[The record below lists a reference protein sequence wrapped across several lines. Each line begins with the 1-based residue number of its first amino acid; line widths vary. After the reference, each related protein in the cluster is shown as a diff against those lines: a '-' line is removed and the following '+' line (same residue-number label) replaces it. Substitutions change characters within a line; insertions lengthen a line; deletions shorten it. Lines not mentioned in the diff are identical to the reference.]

1 MKKAW
6 IENNVVRDVCE
17 GNPAELYHPDI
28 AVYYSTDVP
37 DDIINGA
44 KLENGVWVNIPI
56 LVRLEVKYIGA
67 DDVRN
72 GLTLAERTKWDN
84 NTTDTIKTAKIE
96 FATPRL
102 EADAT
107 EVLQFLVD
115 SGDIS
120 QASMDK
126 VLA

>member
-28 AVYYSTDVP
+28 AVHYSTDVP

-44 KLENGVWVNIPI
+44 KLENGVWVNLPPVSFVEPRFISA
-56 LVRLEVKYIGA
+56 EN
-67 DDVRN
+67 VRN

-96 FATPRL
+96 FAMPKL
-102 EADAT
+102 EAAAT

-120 QASMDK
+120 QASMTK
-126 VLA
+126 ILA